1 MCHHPSWNHP
11 SWNHPG
17 RNPCCVCADCDAVS
31 DAAAAAAQVLMSCCL
46 RWPGCVCVCLCAYV
60 QLGRCCQ
67 AVLPLEPSTNPGSEN
82 FRGRQTHAWHDSKK

>member
-1 MCHHPSWNHP
+1 MCHHP

-17 RNPCCVCADCDAVS
+17 RNPGCVCADCDAVS

-46 RWPGCVCVCLCAYV
+46 RWPGCVCLCAYV

-67 AVLPLEPSTNPGSEN
+67 AVVSLEPSTNPGSEN
-82 FRGRQTHAWHDSKK
+82 FRERQTHAWHDSKK

>member
-31 DAAAAAAQVLMSCCL
+31 DAAAAAAAAAQVLMSCCL
-46 RWPGCVCVCLCAYV
+46 RWPGCVCVCVCVRMSNLDDVARLC
-60 QLGRCCQ
+60 C
-67 AVLPLEPSTNPGSEN
+67 P
-82 FRGRQTHAWHDSKK
+82 

>member
-31 DAAAAAAQVLMSCCL
+31 DAAAAAQVLMSCCL
-46 RWPGCVCVCLCAYV
+46 RWPGCVCVCVCVRMSNLDDVARLC
-60 QLGRCCQ
+60 C
-67 AVLPLEPSTNPGSEN
+67 P
-82 FRGRQTHAWHDSKK
+82 

>member
-31 DAAAAAAQVLMSCCL
+31 DAAAAACAGPVV
-46 RWPGCVCVCLCAYV
+46 CVCVCLCAYV
-60 QLGRCCQ
+60 QLGRRCQ
-67 AVLPLEPSTNPGSEN
+67 AVLSLEPSTNPGSEN
-82 FRGRQTHAWHDSKK
+82 FRERQTHAWHDSKK

>member
-31 DAAAAAAQVLMSCCL
+31 DAAAAAAAQVLMSCCL
-46 RWPGCVCVCLCAYV
+46 RWPGCVSVCVCPTWTMLSGCVAP
-60 QLGRCCQ
+60 RTKH
-67 AVLPLEPSTNPGSEN
+67 ES
-82 FRGRQTHAWHDSKK
+82 